1 MIIRQAAYC
10 GIAALLGAIAPAAA
24 AQSYPTRPVRLIAPF
39 PPGGSVD
46 IISRLVGQKL
56 SESLG
61 QQFVVDNRPGAGS
74 NLGIDIAAKAQPDG
88 YTLVLVSVAFAIN
101 PSLYKKLPYDPVK
114 DLAPVALVASAP
126 NLLVTNPSLPVSS
139 VRDLVDLAKRT
150 SGSLNYASAGVGTP
164 THLAAELFNSMTGAG
179 LMHIPYRG
187 GGPAF
192 VDVISGQ
199 VKVMFPGI
207 VSAIGHVKGGRL
219 KALGVT
225 SLVRSKA
232 APDVAPIAESG
243 YPGYEAVN
251 WFAVLVPAKTPAA
264 IVSKLNVGIVKLLQT
279 QDVQEKLILDGA
291 DVIISTPQASK
302 NHILREID
310 KWRQVVIQ
318 SGAAAQ

>member
-1 MIIRQAAYC
+1 VIVRQFICC
-10 GIAALLGAIAPAAA
+10 GIGMLLAAA
-24 AQSYPTRPVRLIAPF
+24 PLVSTAQTYPNRPVRLIAPF

-46 IISRLVGQKL
+46 IVSRLVGQKL
-56 SESLG
+56 TESLG

-101 PSLYKKLPYDPVK
+101 SSLYKKLPYDAVR
-114 DLAPVALVASAP
+114 DFVPVALVASAP
-126 NLLVTNPSLPVSS
+126 NLLVTNPALPASS
-139 VRDLVDLAKRT
+139 VRDLVTLAKKT
-150 SGSLNYASAGVGTP
+150 SGSLNYASAGSGTP

-179 LMHIPYRG
+179 LVHIPYKG

-207 VSAIGHVKGGRL
+207 VSAIGHVKNGRL

-225 SLVRSKA
+225 SLARSKA

-251 WFAVLVPAKTPAA
+251 WYAVLAPAKTSSA
-264 IVSKLNVGIVKLLQT
+264 IVNKLNSEIVKLLQT
-279 QDVQEKLILDGA
+279 QDVQEKLVRDGA
-291 DVIISTPQASK
+291 DAIISTPKESAD
-302 NHILREID
+302 HVLREIE
-310 KWRQVVIQ
+310 KWRKVVTQ
-318 SGAAAQ
+318 SGASAQ